1 MGLPGIRHRVP
12 AQQMDTPTTVVPHM
26 MSAPRLIRLVVRNPN
41 LIVGGVV
48 VLTIVAAGLLA
59 PVLPIPD
66 PSTHDL
72 SSRLKGSSRLHP
84 MGTDGFGRDVLSNI
98 VWGSRLSLGIA
109 GAAVLVGG
117 TIGVGFGM
125 IGGLLAG
132 NIDRMI
138 MAVVDVMMA
147 FPSLL
152 LAILLVAL
160 MGSGAKSLI
169 AAIALV
175 NTSLFIRMAR
185 AEMLRIR
192 EESYVEA
199 ARAVG
204 ADVGRILRRHIL
216 PNAIAPL
223 IVLATI
229 RFASAILTESTLSFL
244 GLGIPPEVPS
254 WGGLIAEGKD
264 MLQRAPWVA
273 LWPGVIIMLSVLG
286 LNLFGDGLRDAL
298 DPRIRSVKGKAWSQ
312 NA

>member
-72 SSRLKGSSRLHP
+72 PSRLKGSSRLHP

>member
-1 MGLPGIRHRVP
+1 MGSP
-12 AQQMDTPTTVVPHM
+12 AQQMDSPTTVVPRM
-26 MSAPRLIRLVVRNPN
+26 TSAPGLIRLAVRHPN

-48 VLTIVAAGLLA
+48 VLTVVAAGLLA
-59 PVLPIPD
+59 PVFPIPD

-72 SSRLKGSSRLHP
+72 SNRLKGPSRLHA
-84 MGTDGFGRDVLSNI
+84 MGTDGFGRDVLSNVI
-98 VWGSRLSLGIA
+98 WGSRLSLGIA

-117 TIGVGFGM
+117 TVGVGFGM

-132 NIDRMI
+132 NIDRMM

-147 FPSLL
+147 FPSIL

-160 MGSGAKSLI
+160 MGSGVKSLI

-175 NTSLFIRMAR
+175 NTSLFIRLAR
-185 AEMLRIR
+185 GEMLRIR
-192 EESYVEA
+192 EEAYVEA

-204 ADVGRILRRHIL
+204 AGFSRILSRHIL

-244 GLGIPPEVPS
+244 GVGIPPEVPS

-264 MLQRAPWVA
+264 LLQRAPWVP
-273 LWPGVIIMLSVLG
+273 LWPGAVIMLSVLG

-298 DPRIRSVKGKAWSQ
+298 DPRIRSVKGKAWSRD
-312 NA
+312 A